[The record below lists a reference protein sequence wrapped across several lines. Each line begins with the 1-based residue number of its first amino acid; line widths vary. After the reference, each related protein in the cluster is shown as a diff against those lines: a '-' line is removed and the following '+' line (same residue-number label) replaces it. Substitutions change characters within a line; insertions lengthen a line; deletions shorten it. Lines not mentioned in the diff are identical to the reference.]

1 MGKSMGNGFPVAAL
15 ITRRCITQK
24 FDKDGIEYF
33 NTYGGN
39 PVSCRAAIAVL
50 DVIER
55 EKLMDNARDVGNYLL
70 NKLKEL
76 GKKYDIIG
84 DVRGRGFFLGVE
96 IVRDPKKREPGIE
109 EAHEIKYKLREHMII
124 ISLDGPK
131 HNVIKFKPPMSFS
144 KLDADFL
151 CDKLETI
158 VRECQNKK
166 DEKQETYICSQY
178 RTFTKYQ
185 LKAKIYH
192 DGTYQ
197 IFYSQH
203 HEHFKQWLG
212 SARLLNYSNMLP
224 PIFCSCKYGLKEYS
238 CIHTI
243 GLMMIW
249 GVRPIPQL
257 IGKRNPK

>member
-1 MGKSMGNGFPVAAL
+1 M
-15 ITRRCITQK
+15 
-24 FDKDGIEYF
+24 
-33 NTYGGN
+33 
-39 PVSCRAAIAVL
+39 
-50 DVIER
+50 ER
-55 EKLMDNARDVGNYLL
+55 TW
-70 NKLKEL
+70 KE
-76 GKKYDIIG
+76 I
-84 DVRGRGFFLGVE
+84 
-96 IVRDPKKREPGIE
+96 
-109 EAHEIKYKLREHMII
+109 
-124 ISLDGPK
+124 
-131 HNVIKFKPPMSFS
+131 N
-144 KLDADFL
+144 
-151 CDKLETI
+151 ETI
-158 VRECQNKK
+158 VSENDLMSLTKSHNVSVYRRENFKNY
-166 DEKQETYICSQY
+166 ESITYRCSQY
-178 RTFTKYQ
+178 RTFTKCQYQ

-257 IGKRNPK
+257 IGKRNPKGRRKKVKYALSKD